1 MSMDGTDPHEQWR
14 DLTEYYAR
22 LNEDGLRAAADEAYN
37 LTEIARSVLGG
48 EIKSRHLDIPLKDAY
63 EPPQGDLDPTDLEPE
78 LMILRQ
84 VWSEDEARRVKEAL
98 DAAFIPS
105 CFGRDNVERVSEI
118 KMPYDDGVDVK
129 VWEPDH
135 QRALW
140 ALRGAAP
147 KEEEEPAEY
156 KAECPN
162 CKSPDIVF
170 CGLDGEPQ
178 IDGSVARSPFNWR
191 CEACGNQWKD
201 DGIEEGRSSAS
212 GS

>member
-1 MSMDGTDPHEQWR
+1 MNLDQTDPGEQWR
-14 DLTEYYAR
+14 DLTEHYAR
-22 LNEDGLRAAADEAYN
+22 LSDDGLRAAGDEAYN
-37 LTEIARSVLGG
+37 LTEIARSVLRG
-48 EIKSRHLDIPLKDAY
+48 EIKSRSLDIQLKEAY
-63 EPPQGDLDPTDLEPE
+63 QPPQGDLDPADLEPE
-78 LMILRQ
+78 LVVLRQ
-84 VWSEDEARRVKEAL
+84 VWSEDEARGAKEAL

-118 KMPYDDGVDVK
+118 KTPYDEGVDVK
-129 VWEPDH
+129 VWEPHH

-140 ALRGAAP
+140 ALRSAP
-147 KEEEEPAEY
+147 KQDEEPAEY

-162 CKSPDIVF
+162 CHSPDIVF

-178 IDGSVARSPFNWR
+178 IDGSVAHSPFNWR

-201 DGIEEGRSSAS
+201 DGVEESRSSTS